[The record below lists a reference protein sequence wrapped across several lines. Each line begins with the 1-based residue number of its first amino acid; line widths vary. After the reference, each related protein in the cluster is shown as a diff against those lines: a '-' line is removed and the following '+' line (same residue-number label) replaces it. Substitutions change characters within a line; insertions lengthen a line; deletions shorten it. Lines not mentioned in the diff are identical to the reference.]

1 LGMRRVPRP
10 LRPTRVAPHSG
21 TECFVECG
29 KHRMNLEL
37 DDAEE
42 IDHQADEANA
52 TVNLVLYDEIR
63 NKSDNPSTH
72 FTI

>member
-1 LGMRRVPRP
+1 
-10 LRPTRVAPHSG
+10 
-21 TECFVECG
+21 
-29 KHRMNLEL
+29 MNLEL